1 MQWWQV
7 NYTVLFC
14 FSTVFFLFLS
24 LFTVKNLFIHT
35 FFVFS
40 KFSYFDVVLGKKTL
54 IKTWQTFEAWQKEC
68 LENYIFFLELF
79 VTGVFFFVRKTQQVF
94 VFSNVKNKTDF
105 DIKSCL
111 PFLFLC
117 FFVVVVLAVR
127 NDTSAKPFY
136 KSKHWRSKQN
146 KKRKSPFVLSC
157 SKMVHPFCLCF
168 VLKTWKRNDAKKRK
182 EKHAQSSTKGSKKK
196 AENTCL
202 PQKNS
207 LFDRQTFCSGNNR
220 KKNCFDLPWKKS
232 FLCIR
237 LFFLC
242 WRWKKAFSF
251 PNL

>member
-40 KFSYFDVVLGKKTL
+40 KFSYFDVVLGKKLWWKLGKLLRLDKKNVWRITFSSWSFL
-54 IKTWQTFEAWQKEC
+54 WQEC
-68 LENYIFFLELF
+68 FFLCGKLNKF
-79 VTGVFFFVRKTQQVF
+79 LYL
-94 VFSNVKNKTDF
+94 SNVKNKTDF

-168 VLKTWKRNDAKKRK
+168 VLKTWKRNDAKKKKRETCTIFHERK
-182 EKHAQSSTKGSKKK
+182 QKKGWKHLPSSKKLSFWQ
-196 AENTCL
+196 ANFL
-202 PQKNS
+202 FWQQQKKK
-207 LFDRQTFCSGNNR
+207 LFWSSV
-220 KKNCFDLPWKKS
+220 KKK
-232 FLCIR
+232 
-237 LFFLC
+237 
-242 WRWKKAFSF
+242 FSVH
-251 PNL
+251 